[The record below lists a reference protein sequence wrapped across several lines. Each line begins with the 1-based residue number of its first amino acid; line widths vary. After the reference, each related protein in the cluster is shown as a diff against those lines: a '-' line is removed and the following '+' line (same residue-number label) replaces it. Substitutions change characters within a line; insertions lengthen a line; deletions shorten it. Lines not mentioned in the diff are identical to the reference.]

1 MIDLGQIQAH
11 ATLPQAFF
19 VFAGGFFSAF
29 AGGES
34 GISACRL
41 APRPLNI

>member
-29 AGGES
+29 AGDES
-34 GISACRL
+34 GFSAGRQ
-41 APRPLNI
+41 APCPLNI